1 MKSFA
6 VLSACLL
13 LMLSNAAISAPA
25 EGAVRGAPSCGEW
38 VAHREKSDT
47 LALGNGYWLLGYLS
61 GIAVGTGK
69 EFLSGT
75 DNSAINAWMDKYCQA
90 HPLKDLSSGG
100 SALAAELLKSRR
112 TPK

>member
-1 MKSFA
+1 MKSYA
-6 VLSACLL
+6 MLL
-13 LMLSNAAISAPA
+13 GGALLALSNTAMAAPA
-25 EGAVRGAPSCGEW
+25 EGAARGAPSCGEW

-90 HPLKDLSSGG
+90 YPLKDLTSGG